1 MNTMGRMGK
10 WLRRNVRTLVGIFL
24 TAVSQ
29 FVLAYV
35 TLSIQAIY
43 PVWSAPF
50 WPASG
55 AALAACLLRGPWM
68 LIGVYL
74 GLTLPNLT
82 LWAPT
87 PSWIAFV
94 LPLGNLA
101 ETALAWLL
109 LRLPVLKFDHKF
121 QRIREL
127 GSFLIVAPWI
137 PAAVSAFFVQTSL
150 LAAHVVPSDRY
161 LGEVLVFWL
170 GNSTGIM
177 LITPLILV
185 WRDIRDFQWTKPK
198 GRRILFIL
206 FGVSFALWI
215 FHSENLPTY
224 LRMTSV
230 LIVPLVVWGI
240 WSTGFRGATL
250 VCLLTSTVYFAFDV
264 PESRPLS
271 TVLNQRHLQANI
283 SFIGAKGMESPLNRN
298 LPPPSML
305 DEALEQIGVLM
316 AVCLTLLPLG
326 VAADELRKRG
336 EQDDLI
342 METLDSS
349 FWSWTR
355 KDGLQFLN
363 PRITS
368 QIGNHPLLFEAT
380 QTHGNMIIRSINPK
394 HPGYVSHWTITDKG
408 NHGDPLTIIGV
419 LQSRMETSRR
429 QEAEAKAEL
438 ANLEVRAL
446 RSHLN
451 PHLIFN
457 CLTGL
462 RGMIK
467 ANPDLA
473 RDFTGRLARFLRA
486 VVDSQVSTLITL
498 DHELEICQDYIRLE
512 AIRGRS
518 ISFSHH
524 PDPSEKSVF
533 LPPLSV
539 VTLVEN
545 AVKHGTSD
553 AEGHLAI
560 HFECRPTSPQTVS
573 LVVRHAGSIR
583 SHGKGDIPGGLS
595 LLSKQLK
602 VSYSQSSG
610 VELVGLPNDQ
620 VEARIQLP
628 LQVAA

>member
-150 LAAHVVPSDRY
+150 LAA
-161 LGEVLVFWL
+161 
-170 GNSTGIM
+170 
-177 LITPLILV
+177 
-185 WRDIRDFQWTKPK
+185 QPK

-380 QTHGNMIIRSINPK
+380 QTHGNMIIPSINPK

-408 NHGDPLTIIGV
+408 NHGDPLTIIGI